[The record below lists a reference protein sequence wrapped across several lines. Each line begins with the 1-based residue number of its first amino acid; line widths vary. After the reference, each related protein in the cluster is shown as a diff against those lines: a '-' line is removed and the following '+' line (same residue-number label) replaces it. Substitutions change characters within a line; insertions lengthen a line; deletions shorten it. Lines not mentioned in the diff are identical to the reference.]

1 MAMPADK
8 LLHPA
13 PQGLY
18 CPAGDFY
25 VDPVRPVDRA
35 VITHGHADHARAGH
49 GAVLA
54 TPETL
59 AIMAVRYGDGFTGT
73 RQPVAYGETTQ
84 VNGVSVRLVP
94 AGHVLG
100 SAQAV
105 IEHDGTRIVVS
116 GDYKRRPD
124 PTCAHFEPVPCDVFV
139 TEATFALPVFR
150 HPPTEQE
157 TAKLLASV
165 DRFPE
170 RTHLVGAYALG
181 KAQRVIRHL
190 REQGYDRP
198 IYLHG
203 AMEKLCALYQSFGVD
218 LGDLRPVMGDAKNE
232 LAGQIVVA
240 PPSATR
246 DRWSRRFADPVTA
259 FASGWMR
266 VRARARQAGVELPLI
281 ISDHADWDELISTLE
296 ELSPGEVWVTHGRE
310 DALVHAAT
318 QMGMKAKPLSLVGY
332 DDEDGETV
340 GTPTE
345 TKVAGSDPS

>member
-1 MAMPADK
+1 MPADK
-8 LLHPA
+8 LLHPM
-13 PQGLY
+13 PEGLY
-18 CPAGDFY
+18 CPVGDFY

-59 AIMAVRYGDGFTGT
+59 AIMDVRYGVDFTGT
-73 RQPVAYGETTQ
+73 RQPVAYGESTTI
-84 VNGVSVRLVP
+84 NGVEVKLVP

-105 IEHDGTRIVVS
+105 IEHQGTRIVVS
-116 GDYKRRPD
+116 GDYKRRRD
-124 PTCAHFEPVPCDVFV
+124 PTCARFEPVPCDVFV

-150 HPPTEQE
+150 HPPTEDE
-157 TAKLLASV
+157 TAKLIASLE
-165 DRFPE
+165 RFPE

-181 KAQRVIRHL
+181 KAQRVIMHL

-198 IYLHG
+198 VYLHG
-203 AMEKLCALYQSFGVD
+203 AMEKLCSLYKEFGVD
-218 LGDLRPVMGDAKNE
+218 LGNLLPVAGHSKED

-266 VRARARQAGVELPLI
+266 VRARARQAAVELPLI
-281 ISDHADWDELISTLE
+281 ISDHADWDELLSTIE
-296 ELSPGEVWVTHGRE
+296 ELSPQKLWVTHGRE
-310 DALVHAAT
+310 DALVHAAI
-318 QMGMKAKPLSLVGY
+318 QMGISAKPLSLVGY
-332 DDEDGETV
+332 DDEDGESVEIEATD
-340 GTPTE
+340 T
-345 TKVAGSDPS
+345 AS